1 MGRAGSPIY
10 KGEPG
15 DYDLSFVRSFQLFCP
30 IKISI
35 FSPIAAILANSP
47 FAVSLSLPPLPFPP
61 ARSFLPCHPPYG
73 SIDRAQP
80 CDSSSS
86 HPHPSCYTTTV
97 FSPSSLS
104 SLFFL
109 FAFSLSRSFLPPF
122 FPSLSHSLHFLPLS
136 PPTPFRLQYSIIG
149 YVNVRGSFAKS
160 GKRSRLRFLRA
171 YQRARVSLPFCGCHL
186 TMQPRKEKQRNKERE
201 KEKG

>member
-35 FSPIAAILANSP
+35 FSPIAATLANSP
-47 FAVSLSLPPLPFPP
+47 FAVSLSLSPPLSAT
-61 ARSFLPCHPPYG
+61 ARLFLPCHPPYG

-86 HPHPSCYTTTV
+86 HPRPSCYTATA

-109 FAFSLSRSFLPPF
+109 SLHCFLSFSFFA
-122 FPSLSHSLHFLPLS
+122 PSLLSFSFSFSPLS
-136 PPTPFRLQYSIIG
+136 PPCLHLHHFGSNIQLLVTRAFADRSQKAGNEVAYGFRVHTNG
-149 YVNVRGSFAKS
+149 
-160 GKRSRLRFLRA
+160 
-171 YQRARVSLPFCGCHL
+171 RVFHCP
-186 TMQPRKEKQRNKERE
+186 PAAAV
-201 KEKG
+201 